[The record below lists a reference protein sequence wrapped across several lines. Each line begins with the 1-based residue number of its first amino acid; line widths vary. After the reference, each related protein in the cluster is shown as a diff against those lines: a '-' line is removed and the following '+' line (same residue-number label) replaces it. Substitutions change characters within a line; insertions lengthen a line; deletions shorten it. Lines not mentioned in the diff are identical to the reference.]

1 MTTPSTRAHTRQP
14 SIVAG
19 QTPAPPSSTPDQVSL
34 PPPQTFDF
42 LPPLHALLARLLL
55 PSSGLQAPAPA
66 PGESSTAATGA
77 NPLSSPPVQADT
89 STDDTEPGT
98 GHLDIQELAAA
109 AGPIKIRIQKAR
121 AAVKELP
128 DMDRSIVEQ
137 EEEIAELENRIAK
150 MRDMLKGLG
159 KDGD

>member
-1 MTTPSTRAHTRQP
+1 
-14 SIVAG
+14 
-19 QTPAPPSSTPDQVSL
+19 
-34 PPPQTFDF
+34 
-42 LPPLHALLARLLL
+42 
-55 PSSGLQAPAPA
+55 
-66 PGESSTAATGA
+66 
-77 NPLSSPPVQADT
+77 VQADA

-128 DMDRSIVEQ
+128 DMDRSIAEQ
-137 EEEIAELENRIAK
+137 EEEIAELKNRIAK

-159 KDGD
+159 KDGDWMGNSNWLLLDKTHPLRPLALRPRIYFSERIFVALQQYLATPEDELWRLFMLLRRRETGDCSDNFAKARA